1 MADYYNGAEQTKV
14 EAGNEY
20 AGQAQSYSEQAP
32 PQQGGQETGEQKEE
46 GKLIQKYIK
55 PRLTAKYPV

>member
-20 AGQAQSYSEQAP
+20 AGQAQSYAEQSP
-32 PQQGGQETGEQKEE
+32 LQQGGQETGEQKEE

-55 PRLTAKYPV
+55 PRLTAK

>member
-1 MADYYNGAEQTKV
+1 MADYYNGAEQTTG

-20 AGQAQSYSEQAP
+20 AGQAQSYAEQAP
-32 PQQGGQETGEQKEE
+32 PQQAEQGGQGEQKEE

-55 PRLTAKYPV
+55 PRITAN